1 MMMVTT
7 HKTRYEQKDA
17 QTQTIGLDLNDNLDS
32 AHYPSMCSL
41 CREHNSKHHIPR
53 LEMTF
58 KWVPSTL
65 TAKAQTQNFGGIKP
79 CGLPTAIE
87 AGLSSLYNIHWLSYD
102 LAQYCNSQ

>member
-65 TAKAQTQNFGGIKP
+65 TAKAQTQVF
-79 CGLPTAIE
+79 
-87 AGLSSLYNIHWLSYD
+87 YIHWSRAMFYTTVSS
-102 LAQYCNSQ
+102 NTWVE